1 MGLCGVEDGV
11 ESGNFQCFRG
21 KTGDKKA
28 RGAVEGT
35 AARWEIRMVRY
46 YGAIFFMVGTRPIC
60 GLPTGP
66 WALLMLMTAC
76 EVLPQQS
83 FLGQ

>member
-1 MGLCGVEDGV
+1 M
-11 ESGNFQCFRG
+11 
-21 KTGDKKA
+21 
-28 RGAVEGT
+28 
-35 AARWEIRMVRY
+35 IRS
-46 YGAIFFMVGTRPIC
+46 YGAIFFMVGTMPIC

-66 WALLMLMTAC
+66 WALLMLMTSW